1 MEWITKIIST
11 LKIPLKVLLPA
22 VCLFSGLL
30 LFLNDEILIKLNLLE
45 WKNKNGF
52 VFGLIFLIST
62 TLIVIYIFNF
72 LKLKISQILCKLTIN
87 RKTIRTINK
96 FSEKEIAIIMQ
107 MYFSDGYTMNIDYAD
122 PVVKSLIARKYI
134 YLGNN
139 AQVLPDLYDHLW
151 TKGTLQPFVWQALQW
166 LHLQNEKEIKKLE
179 KKIGK
184 EKNKDKLDLLNQ
196 ELDKCYK
203 IRDNSRRN

>member
-11 LKIPLKVLLPA
+11 LKIPLKFLLPT
-22 VCLFSGLL
+22 VCLCSGLL
-30 LFLNDEILIKLNLLE
+30 LFFNDETLIKLNLLE

-52 VFGLIFLIST
+52 VIGLVFLISVS
-62 TLIVIYIFNF
+62 LIFVYTFYYLV
-72 LKLKISQILCKLTIN
+72 LKLRKTFNKLTIN
-87 RKTIRTINK
+87 KKTIRAMNK

-107 MYFSDGYTMNIDYAD
+107 MYLSDGYTMDIDYAD
-122 PVVKSLIARKYI
+122 PVVKSLIARKFI

-139 AQVLPDLYDHLW
+139 AQILPDIYDHLW

-166 LHLQNEKEIKKLE
+166 SHLQNEKDIKKIE
-179 KKIGK
+179 KKIEK
-184 EKNKDKLDLLNQ
+184 EKNKDKLDLLYQ

-203 IRDNSRRN
+203 IRDNLRRN